1 MKSQRRAFTPEF
13 KDEAVKLVVN
23 TGRPVAM
30 VARELGL
37 IEQTPSHWV
46 KAYRDRLEAS
56 DGGLS
61 ESERIELLRLRK
73 ENNELKLDRAF
84 LKKAS
89 LYWHR
94 LRSGVY
100 GGSERS
106 N

>member
-23 TGRPVAM
+23 TGRPITTVAG
-30 VARELGL
+30 EFGL
-37 IEQTPSHWV
+37 VEQTLGHWV
-46 KAYRDRLEAS
+46 KAYRDRLES
-56 DGGLS
+56 GDGGLS

-89 LYWHR
+89 LFHPREAWDTDGK
-94 LRSGVY
+94 RS
-100 GGSERS
+100 S
-106 N
+106 